1 MENNQNYSSFAGS
14 HLVASG
20 SLRSTLLQTKQR
32 IDEGERAPV
41 LVFDDSNGQQ
51 IDFDFRGTPDDVIQR
66 LTTHPHLVVPEATA
80 ARPGPG
86 RPKLGVVCREV
97 SLLPRHWQWLEQQP
111 QGASA
116 ALRRLVDDARKQ
128 DPEGERL
135 RLARETAAKF
145 MWTMAG
151 DLPGFEEASRALFA
165 GERERL
171 EALMSEWPE
180 DIRRH
185 VLRLLAVDPAGE
197 STK

>member
-1 MENNQNYSSFAGS
+1 MENTSKYSSFAGKR
-14 HLVASG
+14 LIASG
-20 SLRSTLLQTKQR
+20 DLGSILLQTKHRLDQ
-32 IDEGERAPV
+32 GEDAPV

-51 IDFDFRGTPDDVIQR
+51 VDFDFRGSPEEVIDR
-66 LTTHPHLVVPEATA
+66 LATHPHLVAGEATV

-116 ALRRLVDDARKQ
+116 ALRRLVDEARKQ

-135 RLARETAAKF
+135 RLARDAAAKF

-171 EALMSEWPE
+171 DTLIREWPE
-180 DIRRH
+180 DVRRH
-185 VLRLLAVDPAGE
+185 VLRLLGVDPVV
-197 STK
+197 